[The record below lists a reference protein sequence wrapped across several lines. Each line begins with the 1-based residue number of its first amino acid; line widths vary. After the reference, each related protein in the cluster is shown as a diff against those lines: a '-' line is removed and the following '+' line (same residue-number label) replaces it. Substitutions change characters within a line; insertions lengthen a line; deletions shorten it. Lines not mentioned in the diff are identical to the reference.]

1 MAILITKPKKPKKP
15 LGEQAGKATA
25 AGASAVAPVKE
36 KGPGYMGVNARGE
49 DVYGPGGFMK
59 GTHTTPTRKE
69 KRKSDWA
76 KYMEN
81 FKSK

>member
-15 LGEQAGKATA
+15 LGEQVSKASA
-25 AGASAVAPVKE
+25 AGAGAVAPVKE

-59 GTHTTPTRKE
+59 GTHTNTTKKE
-69 KRKSDWA
+69 KRRSEWNAYK
-76 KYMEN
+76 EN